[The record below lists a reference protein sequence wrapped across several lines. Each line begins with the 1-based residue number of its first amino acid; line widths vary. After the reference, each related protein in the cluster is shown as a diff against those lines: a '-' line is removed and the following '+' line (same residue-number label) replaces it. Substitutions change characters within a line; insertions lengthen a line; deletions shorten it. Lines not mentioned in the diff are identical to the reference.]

1 MAKFY
6 FKWPTEFWK
15 SIHKSFLLC
24 MATMEI
30 DAQVLCCKRAANIY
44 QLFPCVLHC
53 SIDALLPLYSFYIN
67 SDFVAF
73 LI

>member
-6 FKWPTEFWK
+6 FIRPTQFWK
-15 SIHKSFLLC
+15 SIHKSFLLSI
-24 MATMEI
+24 ATMEI
-30 DAQVLCCKRAANIY
+30 DAQVPCGKHAANID

-53 SIDALLPLYSFYIN
+53 SIDALVPLYSFYIN
-67 SDFVAF
+67 SDFVTF